1 MVQLLKSD
9 FLFSSFAAGLENSF
23 SELHRRYE
31 KLKLALESCK
41 KKEEMF
47 QEECLAFSEKLE
59 ESQRL
64 NGEYKQRL
72 EILENE

>member
-1 MVQLLKSD
+1 MTNFDLSHTSRL
-9 FLFSSFAAGLENSF
+9 GLENSF